1 MTNIILISIII
12 FLCLIIFLLIV
23 RQKPKYDG
31 VLLID
36 TSDPEK
42 DIFRLELNTLQGID
56 QKKTILL
63 KVASNV
69 QIQDYKK

>member
-1 MTNIILISIII
+1 MTNILIAIII
-12 FLCLIIFLLIV
+12 FLCSIILFLIL

-56 QKKTILL
+56 KKKTILL
-63 KVASNV
+63 KVHSNA
-69 QIQDYKK
+69 QIQNYKK